1 MTPASQQ
8 RPQPP
13 EEHPTVF
20 YALQLAVRSDV
31 IVPSIQITGWSPV
44 ALSANGKRA

>member
-1 MTPASQQ
+1 MTPVSQQ

-20 YALQLAVRSDV
+20 YALVAQVASLAMRVSVR
-31 IVPSIQITGWSPV
+31 
-44 ALSANGKRA
+44 LK